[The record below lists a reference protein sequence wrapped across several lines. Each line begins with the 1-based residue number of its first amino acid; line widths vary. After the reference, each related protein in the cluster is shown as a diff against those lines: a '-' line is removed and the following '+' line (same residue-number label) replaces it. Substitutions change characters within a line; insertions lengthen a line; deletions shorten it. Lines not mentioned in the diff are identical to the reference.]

1 MYNYTAFPARGGPRA
16 NPADLVA
23 GYRSF
28 YGATLCSM
36 CRHVAYAHLALCVVY
51 AGLELGGAS
60 EALGVR
66 QLRVP
71 LVKHS
76 AAWVANGLAASPPV
90 LFNTSVFHAFDAS
103 TCAAALGAARG
114 IDADLMEP
122 SGRCEAAPARL
133 PSKAPGYY
141 LQPVAFRAGEVNTAL
156 CIVFFHL
163 LSFVFQVASAS
174 DEDSYSGVLA
184 AGRSFH
190 ARMYEY
196 SLSATVMTVAMCA
209 QLNVLDVFSV
219 VNVAV
224 LTWACMIFGV
234 VAEMLFE
241 AECKS
246 GLCVWG
252 WMVPGHFVAHW
263 GGWVTLGAAYLT
275 MASNLGVTLDC
286 FARTL
291 PRVPRSVWA
300 LLIGEFAMFS
310 SFGLVQGVRL
320 WDAPFLR
327 PGGSSAPWPAGG
339 GLLTPLYMRQSDPVA
354 RRVLKACFVEYCYVL
369 LSLVAKTF
377 LGAVVFFGNR
387 EFNNA

>member
-1 MYNYTAFPARGGPRA
+1 MYHYTAVRDRGGCGGGRVK
-16 NPADLVA
+16 PAELVA
-23 GYRSF
+23 SYRSF

-36 CRHVAYAHLALCVVY
+36 CRHVAYVHLVLSVVY
-51 AGLELGGAS
+51 AALELGGAS
-60 EALGVR
+60 ASLGVR

-76 AAWVANGLAASPPV
+76 AAWVRNGLAASSPV

-103 TCAAALGAARG
+103 TCAAAMGAAPG
-114 IDADLMEP
+114 IDMDLMEL

-174 DEDSYSGVLA
+174 DEEAYVSVLA

-224 LTWACMIFGV
+224 LTWACMMFGV
-234 VAEMLFE
+234 MAEMLCE
-241 AECKS
+241 ADFKG

-263 GGWVTLGAAYLT
+263 AGWVTLCAAYLT

-286 FARTL
+286 FERTL
-291 PRVPRSVWA
+291 PRVPGSVWA
-300 LLIGEFAMFS
+300 LLIGEFVMFS
-310 SFGLVQGVRL
+310 SFGVVQCVRL
-320 WDAPFLR
+320 WPSDGPPLA
-327 PGGSSAPWPAGG
+327 GCGG
-339 GLLTPLYMRQSDPVA
+339 GLLTPRYMRESDAVA
-354 RRVLKACFVEYCYVL
+354 RRALKACFVEYCYVF

-377 LGAVVFFGNR
+377 LGAVVYFGNR
-387 EFNNA
+387 EFNDA